1 MFFCRKY
8 ADINEESMN
17 ILLGVYACEPNNGSE
32 PEVGWQMA
40 NEIAKAMPNA
50 MIYAITK
57 ANNEELIEKEDYPKN
72 LKFYYYAPPKW
83 LTFWKKGGRGIRTY
97 YYLWMIGAALFIKKK
112 NISFNIIHH
121 VTFVND
127 WLPSFFSLLKNKN
140 NKFIWGPIGSH
151 DPIDSK
157 FLDGNR
163 RKIIEKIRIFLQL
176 FFRNLDPAFH
186 YCKSKADC
194 IIGINQ
200 NVRNKLNLNDKKL
213 FIAEPAIGMK
223 KSVAGEMNQVE
234 KSSDI
239 FQVISV
245 GRLLYIKNFKL
256 TVLAFAKFLEN
267 NPDVSN
273 AKLQIIGNG
282 EDKDSLESL
291 VEELKITNQVEF
303 VGKISLSKV
312 QERFSE
318 ADIFLFP
325 TLENAGFVII
335 EAMSHALP
343 ILAMNYGGPEQFIK
357 NNIEEQLVP
366 VTQKYDDIAQDI
378 AKRLEL
384 FYKDKVL
391 VEKVGR
397 QNRQD
402 ILDNFTWEEKV
413 QKMKGVYNEL

>member
-1 MFFCRKY
+1 
-8 ADINEESMN
+8 
-17 ILLGVYACEPNNGSE
+17 
-32 PEVGWQMA
+32 
-40 NEIAKAMPNA
+40 
-50 MIYAITK
+50 
-57 ANNEELIEKEDYPKN
+57 
-72 LKFYYYAPPKW
+72 
-83 LTFWKKGGRGIRTY
+83 
-97 YYLWMIGAALFIKKK
+97 
-112 NISFNIIHH
+112 
-121 VTFVND
+121 
-127 WLPSFFSLLKNKN
+127 
-140 NKFIWGPIGSH
+140 
-151 DPIDSK
+151 
-157 FLDGNR
+157 
-163 RKIIEKIRIFLQL
+163 
-176 FFRNLDPAFH
+176 
-186 YCKSKADC
+186 
-194 IIGINQ
+194 
-200 NVRNKLNLNDKKL
+200 
-213 FIAEPAIGMK
+213 
-223 KSVAGEMNQVE
+223 
-234 KSSDI
+234 
-239 FQVISV
+239 
-245 GRLLYIKNFKL
+245 
-256 TVLAFAKFLEN
+256 
-267 NPDVSN
+267 
-273 AKLQIIGNG
+273 
-282 EDKDSLESL
+282 